1 MINSGEH
8 ATTQMPAENE
18 IEMVDSNPEGN
29 ERSEVTQNQQQEE
42 PTVRKQRLSSSICS
56 SISSDSDGSNG

>member
-1 MINSGEH
+1 MITSGES

-42 PTVRKQRLSSSICS
+42 PTVRKQRLSSSISS